1 MDITPE
7 KALVN
12 QPKTVRGQET
22 LNRICQAAEQV
33 FYEKGYYETSINDI
47 TNLVKVSAGT
57 FYIYFESKLMLY
69 KYLLSQYGH
78 RIRKH
83 ISLAVANCT
92 TRRSAEREGLR
103 AWLGF
108 VAEHK
113 YVFNI
118 TWESLFIDRSLF
130 DEYYANFSAAYV
142 GQLKKAREKGE
153 VADIDP
159 EVLSFALMGISNF
172 IGLHW
177 VVFKEERDLDH
188 VVNEA
193 MKIIDGIFPPED

>member
-47 TNLVKVSAGT
+47 TNLAKVSAGT

-103 AWLGF
+103 DWLGF

>member
-47 TNLVKVSAGT
+47 TNLAKVSAGT

-92 TRRSAEREGLR
+92 TRRWAEREGLR